1 MITSPIKVTA
11 LLSMLVTLLVGC
23 SSAEMEKQ
31 QHLSMV
37 AENRA
42 NLLAS
47 ELPIELG
54 PLSILRATANQTTI
68 EIMMVYNQ
76 DAKGAKPIGQVLNT
90 SILAYC
96 NNPDTKKN
104 LDVGLSYRIKMRNS
118 RGQLM
123 ADEIITSQR
132 CSQLNQ

>member
-1 MITSPIKVTA
+1 MISSSVKTSA
-11 LLSMLVTLLVGC
+11 LLAILVTLLAGC
-23 SSAEMEKQ
+23 SSTEMEKQ
-31 QHLSMV
+31 HHLSMV

-42 NLLAS
+42 SLLAS
-47 ELPIELG
+47 ELPIEAG

-76 DAKGAKPIGQVLNT
+76 EAKGAKPIDQVLKT
-90 SILAYC
+90 SIRAYC
-96 NNPDTKKN
+96 DNPETKKN

-123 ADEIITSQR
+123 ADELITSQR
-132 CSQLNQ
+132 CSQQSQ